1 MTDHEVEGTLARSD
15 SVVRTRVFAVTTD
28 LKSKGRPL
36 PSLTREL
43 LWGFALIT
51 TGAISLAV
59 VATVIALALPA
70 GMATLGLVLIIGADV
85 AVLFLFSRHLLTKLV
100 LRPVADLAAAA
111 DAVAAGNLDARAGP
125 GVTTELA
132 FLAERVNR
140 MTDHLLEAQD
150 EIVRS
155 EKLASVGRLAAGI
168 AHEVGNPVTA
178 INTYVE
184 VLRRKGASLEV
195 LSEIERETERIER
208 IIRGL
213 LSYAR
218 PREESVGTVDVV
230 HVMRSV
236 LDLLEA
242 QGVLANVTVR
252 RDFAEGVPTVAG
264 RTHSLEQAFVNLI
277 LNAVDV
283 SPGGTVVIG
292 VDAQRYVVDASEEA
306 RSEDGDDQEVAR
318 RRKLPQR
325 PTRPEVV
332 EGTPGVMVLV
342 SDSGQGVRDGDRN
355 RVFDPFF
362 TTKEPGFGTGLGL
375 AIVQRTVYELG
386 GLVWV
391 DDAREGGASFKVFLP
406 EAE

>member
-1 MTDHEVEGTLARSD
+1 MSLRER
-15 SVVRTRVFAVTTD
+15 
-28 LKSKGRPL
+28 RPL
-36 PSLTREL
+36 PSLKREL
-43 LWGFALIT
+43 LWGFALIS

-59 VATVIALALPA
+59 VTAVIALALPV
-70 GMATLGLVLIIGADV
+70 GVATLGMVLLIGTDV

-100 LRPVADLAAAA
+100 LRPVTDLAAAA
-111 DAVAAGNLDARAGP
+111 DAVAAGNLEARAGP
-125 GVTTELA
+125 GATTEFA

-184 VLRRKGASLEV
+184 VLRRQGASLDV
-195 LSEIERETERIER
+195 LSEIERETERIAR

-213 LSYAR
+213 LSYAH
-218 PREESVGTVDVV
+218 PRDESIGAVDIVQ
-230 HVMRSV
+230 VMRTV

-242 QGVLANVTVR
+242 QGALSNVSVR
-252 RDFAEGVPTVAG
+252 VDFAEGVPAVAG
-264 RTHSLEQAFVNLI
+264 RTHSLEQVFVNLI
-277 LNAVDV
+277 LNAVDASPDGLV
-283 SPGGTVVIG
+283 SIG
-292 VDAQRYVVDASEEA
+292 AVAQCYASDASGEA
-306 RSEDGDDQEVAR
+306 RSDDSDEHQAAR
-318 RRKLPQR
+318 RQNPTQR
-325 PTRPEVV
+325 PTRPEVT
-332 EGTPGVMVLV
+332 EGVPGVVAWV
-342 SDSGQGVRDGDRN
+342 SDSGQGVPDGDRM

-362 TTKEPGFGTGLGL
+362 TTKDPGLGTGLGL

-406 EAE
+406 EAG